1 MRVACFLR
9 GINVGR
15 SVRLP
20 MADLR
25 AVAASCGYGD
35 PRTHVQSGNL
45 VIDVDAK
52 GIDPD
57 DLTTSVAS
65 ELEAAISAAT
75 PLTPA
80 VIVRTSDDV
89 HELIAANPFT
99 TTESV
104 DDPTKVHVTFAREP
118 VDGVELDPDE
128 FRPEAFALHGRDLYL
143 RLPGGMGRSRLAVA
157 LDKDHRRARRV
168 VTTRNWRTVL
178 AVEELLA
185 R

>member
-1 MRVACFLR
+1 MRVVCLLR

-25 AVAASCGYGD
+25 AIAASCGYGD
-35 PRTHVQSGNL
+35 PRTHLQSGNL
-45 VIDVDAK
+45 VIDVDEQSTGDEYLA
-52 GIDPD
+52 
-57 DLTTSVAS
+57 TTVAS
-65 ELEAAISAAT
+65 ELESAITAAT

-80 VIVRTSDDV
+80 VIVRTADEV
-89 HELIAANPFT
+89 HELITANPFT
-99 TTESV
+99 TTGSV

-118 VDGVELDPDE
+118 VGGVALDPDD
-128 FRPEAFALHGRDLYL
+128 FHPEAFALHGRDLYL
-143 RLPGGMGRSRLAVA
+143 HLPGGMGRSRLAVA

-178 AVEELLA
+178 ALAELLD